1 MKNSPI
7 GWCHHTINFWMGC
20 EPVSAECKGCYAR
33 ALMRRQGEDFGVLRL
48 TQGPWLQAEVLNA
61 SAKARNV
68 HELVFTC
75 SMSDFFHEQADPW
88 REEAWDVIRR
98 SQNLIWLVLTKR
110 PERIPDCLPK
120 DWDEGRGF
128 PNVWLGT
135 ICGTPETFD
144 RVDLLRK
151 VPCALRFISCEPL
164 MADIS
169 NIDFHGIEWVLCGGM
184 SGAYS
189 KTDPMDL
196 RWAAALYDTA
206 HSASVPFLFKQI
218 SHQKPEQGINAL
230 GLYLAHRD
238 GWPAAPEAVDCVR
251 EYPEVAGHPIIHPGI
266 QGMRLNQAEWES
278 YRRRHVDHRRDAT
291 EARRI
296 EQVEGGC

>member
-1 MKNSPI
+1 MKDSQI

-20 EPVSAECKGCYAR
+20 EPVSAECKGCHAR

-110 PERIPDCLPK
+110 PERILENLPE

-128 PNVWLGT
+128 PNVLLGT
-135 ICGTPETFD
+135 TCGTPKSYN

-151 VPCALRFISCEPL
+151 IPCTLRFLSCEPL
-164 MADIS
+164 IEDIS
-169 NIDFHGIEWVLCGGM
+169 DINLEGIGWILCGGM
-184 SGAYS
+184 SGAVSSEKY
-189 KTDPMDL
+189 PMDM
-196 RWAAALYDTA
+196 RWAAGLYDATKGA
-206 HSASVPFLFKQI
+206 NIPFLFKQI
-218 SHQKPEQGINAL
+218 SHKRPEQGINAF
-230 GLYLAHRD
+230 GLYLANRK
-238 GWPAAPEAVDCVR
+238 GEAADPESVDCMR
-251 EYPEVAGHPIIHPGI
+251 EYPRVAGYTIVPPGFH
-266 QGMRLNQAEWES
+266 GVRMDLAEWQS
-278 YRRRHVDHRRDAT
+278 YCRRQDTHCA
-291 EARRI
+291 ARKHN
-296 EQVEGGC
+296 GKTNTAP